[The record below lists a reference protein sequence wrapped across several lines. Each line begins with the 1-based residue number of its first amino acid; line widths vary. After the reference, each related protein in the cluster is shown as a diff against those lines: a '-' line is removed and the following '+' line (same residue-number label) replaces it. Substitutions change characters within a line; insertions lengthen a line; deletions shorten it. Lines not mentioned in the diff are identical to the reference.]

1 MITHI
6 NSSKSFRRLPGA
18 LRHANAGG
26 IHELNRRQMV
36 SHKLGH
42 GTGSIQEVIEHEQTG

>member
-6 NSSKSFRRLPGA
+6 NSSKSLRRLPGT
-18 LRHANAGG
+18 LCYANTGG
-26 IHELNRRQMV
+26 VHELNCRQVV

-42 GTGSIQEVIEHEQTG
+42 RTGSIQEVIEHEQTG